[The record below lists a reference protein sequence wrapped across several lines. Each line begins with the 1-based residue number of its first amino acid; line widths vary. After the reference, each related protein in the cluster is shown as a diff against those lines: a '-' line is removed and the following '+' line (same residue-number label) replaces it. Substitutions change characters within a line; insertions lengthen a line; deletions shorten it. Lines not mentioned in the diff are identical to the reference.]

1 MKTSLLSELF
11 SDITS
16 GRIIPAASTAVVVSI
31 LEIIFE
37 LSFAAMIFSGDLSSL
52 ATRGASL
59 TLCGG
64 FLLCLFGALTSSF
77 KSVLS
82 LPQDAPAAVLAAIA
96 LAISA
101 TLGQQTPMEVKY
113 IHVAAALALSS
124 LLTGVVFILIGRFRL
139 ANLLRFIPFPVV
151 GGFLAG
157 TGYLFIT
164 GGLSVMCDM
173 PISIHTIP
181 LLVSSDMMIKWIPG
195 VVYGV
200 ALFVVTMRY
209 PHFLI
214 LPASLVT
221 SVVLY
226 YIAFAVCGMSADA
239 ARTAGLLVSGV
250 PANGL
255 WPPYTLND
263 LSLIQWSVLLQQLP
277 NMFSVVLITV
287 IGMMLN
293 SSGLELAV
301 GKETDINR
309 EFAVCGM
316 GNCLVSLGGSFPGY
330 PAVSLTLLG
339 QKTGAPSRFTG
350 ILTGLIVGGVL
361 IFGGRTLEYFPKS
374 LLGGMLLF
382 LGCSLIHEWI
392 YEGRKRLPLPD
403 YLILC
408 IIFLVIGIFG
418 FLHGVA
424 VGLIAS
430 VIFFVIRFSSISVIQ
445 SESTARKRP
454 SLKERP
460 IPHRKLIY
468 LKGDRIRV
476 FELCG
481 YIFFGSATILID
493 SLKNALTAT
502 PVPDFILLDFKHVS
516 GFDISAVNHFHRFSI
531 NAMAQQTK
539 LIITAAPKYLMKA
552 LKHNLSPKA
561 IANIIF
567 FDHLD
572 EGLEWCEDRLIE
584 EKPLTDAEEASL
596 RDMLFHQSVDDIM
609 SHLQHQERFEN
620 LVDRLEPWLEKRVIP
635 AGNTILAKGEQSPG
649 LLLITLGT
657 ATEMDSDQDV
667 RIRSL
672 TQGDV
677 IAAPAAFG
685 PYASSAA
692 IRADS
697 DCHLALLSAEGR
709 ILLEQEN
716 PNLALELYAYL
727 IQSG

>member
-64 FLLCLFGALTSSF
+64 FLLCLFGALTSAF
-77 KSVLS
+77 KSVIS

-124 LLTGVVFILIGRFRL
+124 LLTGVVFILIGKFRL

-164 GGLSVMCDM
+164 GALSVMCDM

-181 LLVSSDMMIKWIPG
+181 LLGSGDMMIKWIPG

-200 ALFVVTMRY
+200 VLFVVTMRY

-309 EFAVCGM
+309 EFAACGM
-316 GNCLVSLGGSFPGY
+316 GNCLISLGGAFPGY

-361 IFGGRTLEYFPKS
+361 IFGGRVLEYFPKS

-382 LGCSLIHEWI
+382 LGCSLIQEWI

-502 PVPDFILLDFKHVS
+502 PVPDFILLDLKHVS
-516 GFDISAVNHFHRFSI
+516 GFDISAVNHLHRFSI

-561 IANIIF
+561 IENIIF

-584 EKPLTDAEEASL
+584 EKPLTDTEEASL

-620 LVDRLEPWLEKRVIP
+620 LVDRLDPWLEKRVIP

-649 LLLITLGT
+649 LLLITLGI

-677 IAAPAAFG
+677 VAAPAAFG
-685 PYASSAA
+685 SYASSAA

-697 DCHLALLSAEGR
+697 DCYLALLSAEAR